1 MKCTSIKVVQ
11 LEVLLFCHL
20 CFHFSVDASTLYFG
34 DTGQWTMSLVG
45 SFVQSYATGMV
56 RQEKSDNEIQS
67 EKEGE
72 KYALSN
78 VDSNPA
84 KPFESPSDRAA
95 NAV

>member
-1 MKCTSIKVVQ
+1 MKCTSITVVP
-11 LEVLLFCHL
+11 LEVFCHL

-34 DTGQWTMSLVG
+34 DTDQWTMSLVG
-45 SFVQSYATGMV
+45 SFVQSYAT
-56 RQEKSDNEIQS
+56 EKSDNEIQS

>member
-1 MKCTSIKVVQ
+1 MYFDNSGTTGG
-11 LEVLLFCHL
+11 LLFCQL

-34 DTGQWTMSLVG
+34 DTDQWTMSLVG

-78 VDSNPA
+78 VATNPD